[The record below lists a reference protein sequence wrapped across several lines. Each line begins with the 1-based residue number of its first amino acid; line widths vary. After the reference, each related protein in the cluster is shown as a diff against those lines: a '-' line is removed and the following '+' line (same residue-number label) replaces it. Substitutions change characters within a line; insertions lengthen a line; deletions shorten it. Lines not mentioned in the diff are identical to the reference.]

1 MEGATFCSL
10 PHNLTLFV
18 LDDHPNS
25 TAFHTCEHSPI
36 NINFVPPMSRWAPFC
51 SSRGWTSARRQRLSC
66 HLLRMLPS
74 LHSNSLWVFAPP
86 FMLESIPII
95 PHHPCCDGKKHPV
108 QDAILYFQH
117 PNHINKVLHG
127 LLQIR
132 EIKAN
137 FLPHPSSNIAVPSW
151 PDDSKPPQ
159 SPQLLS
165 KVTLLN
171 AR

>member
-1 MEGATFCSL
+1 MTTPIPQLFIPVNTAPSTLILYL
-10 PHNLTLFV
+10 PCQGGHHFV
-18 LDDHPNS
+18 LAGAGPRLGGRD
-25 TAFHTCEHSPI
+25 
-36 NINFVPPMSRWAPFC
+36 SR
-51 SSRGWTSARRQRLSC
+51 

-95 PHHPCCDGKKHPV
+95 PHHPCCDGKQHPV